1 MVPRLGSIDYPSQQ
15 LLYSATRGT
24 RHSWPCSNDCR
35 ERTGELEPMDLGIKG
50 RLAVVTGGS
59 RNVGRASVEALAR
72 DGCRV
77 VIVSRGVE
85 EAAQVVD
92 GLTREG
98 HAVWAVEGDVSR
110 HENIAPLFD
119 RIRKDH
125 GDPDILVYS
134 NGGPADSHVGHA
146 SVDEY
151 LAGYDMTVIA
161 FIRAVEAVAAH
172 MKTQGWGRIVTLGS
186 MCAKH
191 PHKEIPMI
199 VHNIVRPA
207 ALGASRT
214 LANDLARYGITL
226 NTIGTGRIDG
236 GEDGSFRRT
245 YRAIA
250 AERGQDG
257 DELIA
262 QLLRSL
268 PGGRGGR
275 PEEVGALCAF
285 LCSHLAGFITG
296 QLILCDGGQNN
307 DLF

>member
-1 MVPRLGSIDYPSQQ
+1 
-15 LLYSATRGT
+15 
-24 RHSWPCSNDCR
+24 
-35 ERTGELEPMDLGIKG
+35 MDLGIGGK
-50 RLAVVTGGS
+50 LAVVTGGS
-59 RNVGRASVEALAR
+59 RNVGRASAEALAR

-77 VIVSRGVE
+77 VIVSRGPK
-85 EAAQVVD
+85 EAGEVVD
-92 GLTREG
+92 GLRAEG
-98 HAVWAVEGDVSR
+98 HSACAIEGDVS
-110 HENIAPLFD
+110 HHDNIAPLFE
-119 RIRKDH
+119 RIRRQH

-134 NGGPADSHVGHA
+134 NGGPPDSHVGAA
-146 SVDEY
+146 SIADY
-151 LAGYDMTVIA
+151 LAGYDMAVLA
-161 FIRAVEAVAAH
+161 FVRSVEEVTNH
-172 MKTQGWGRIVTLGS
+172 MKAQGWGRIVTLGS

-214 LANDLARYGITL
+214 LANELAQHGITL

-250 AERGQDG
+250 AKRGQDG

-262 QLLRSL
+262 QLLKSL
-268 PGGRGGR
+268 PGGRGGK
-275 PEEVGALCAF
+275 PEEIGALCAF

-296 QLILCDGGQNN
+296 QFIMSDGGQNN
-307 DLF
+307 DLY

>member
-1 MVPRLGSIDYPSQQ
+1 
-15 LLYSATRGT
+15 
-24 RHSWPCSNDCR
+24 
-35 ERTGELEPMDLGIKG
+35 MDLGISGK
-50 RLAVVTGGS
+50 LAVVTGGS
-59 RNVGRASVEALAR
+59 RNVGRAAAEALAR

-77 VIVSRGVE
+77 VIVSRGSK
-85 EAAQVVD
+85 EAGEVVD
-92 GLTREG
+92 GLKAEG
-98 HAVWAVEGDVSR
+98 HSASAINGDVSQ
-110 HENIAPLFD
+110 HDNIAPLFE
-119 RIRKDH
+119 RIRKQH

-134 NGGPADSHVGHA
+134 NGGPPDSHVGAA
-146 SVDEY
+146 SIADY
-151 LAGYDMTVIA
+151 LIGYDMTVIA
-161 FIRAVEAVAAH
+161 FIRSVEEVSGH
-172 MKTQGWGRIVTLGS
+172 MKAQGWGRIVTLGS

-214 LANDLARYGITL
+214 LANELASYGITL

-250 AERGQDG
+250 AERGQDS
-257 DELIA
+257 DVLIA
-262 QLLRSL
+262 ELLKSL

-296 QLILCDGGQNN
+296 QLIMCDGGQNN
-307 DLF
+307 DLY